1 MNSFLPTVNELPI
14 GHPVNVYYQ
23 ESNLIQDLLLELYE
37 VNPLEDFQKYFNIF
51 NQLTTIEKRF
61 LRKENQLFPYLE
73 KYGWQGP
80 SQGMWSFHDN
90 LRDQIRLLN
99 TYNSEKNITK
109 ITENLPFLIEGIKR
123 LMTIEDTRLFPN
135 AMDLLSEDDW
145 KEFYIGDEEIG
156 WMLLEKPMPYPVIEE
171 VAYVHPSEDFS
182 KRALSFSLE
191 NTFHYDEGYMTPEQV
206 NLLLRFLPIDITYVD
221 ENDKVVFYNRGEDRV
236 FPRSKGIIG
245 REVRFCH
252 PPKSVDMVLR
262 IVSEFKAGTKDVAA
276 FWFNFKGRIIHIRY
290 FAIRDH
296 KKQYKGVIE
305 MSQDITDIQKLQGQK
320 RLLDWD

>member
-1 MNSFLPTVNELPI
+1 MNSFLPVVDKLPI
-14 GHPVNVYYQ
+14 GHPVKVYYQ
-23 ESNLIQDLLLELYE
+23 ESALIQDILLELYDA
-37 VNPLEDFQKYFNIF
+37 NPVEDFQKYFNIF

-61 LRKENQLFPYLE
+61 SRKENQLFPYLE
-73 KYGWQGP
+73 KYGWEDP

-99 TYNSEKNITK
+99 GYNSEKNTAK
-109 ITENLPFLIEGIKR
+109 IIENIPYLIEGIKR
-123 LMTIEDTRLFPN
+123 LLSIEDMRLFPN

-156 WMLLEKPMPYPVIEE
+156 WMLTEKPTPFPAIEE
-171 VAYVHPSEDFS
+171 NTYVHPSDDFT
-182 KRALSFSLE
+182 KRELSFSLE

-206 NLLLRFLPIDITYVD
+206 NLLLRFLPIDVTYVD
-221 ENDKVVFYNRGEDRV
+221 ENDKVIFYNRGDDRV

-245 REVRFCH
+245 REVKFCH

-262 IVSEFKAGTKDVAA
+262 IVEEFKAGTKDVAE

-290 FAIRDH
+290 FAIRDND
-296 KKQYKGVIE
+296 KQYKGVIE
-305 MSQDITDIQKLQGQK
+305 MSQDITDIQKLEGQK

>member
-23 ESNLIQDLLLELYE
+23 ESDLIQDLLLELYE
-37 VNPLEDFQKYFNIF
+37 VNPIEDFQKYFNIF

-171 VAYVHPSEDFS
+171 VAYIHPGEDFS
-182 KRALSFSLE
+182 KRSLSFSLE

-262 IVSEFKAGTKDVAA
+262 IVAEFKAGTKDVAA
-276 FWFNFKGRIIHIRY
+276 FWFNFKGSIIHIRY